1 MFHISSITSHPGGE
15 RPCGGFSRPMADWL
29 KIIQGEYNMAHDDSQ
44 TCACGGN
51 CACQSESQVYLTPAE
66 YVARL
71 EQYLAD
77 LKAEIVSVEAELAA
91 LRAPAEV

>member
-1 MFHISSITSHPGGE
+1 
-15 RPCGGFSRPMADWL
+15 
-29 KIIQGEYNMAHDDSQ
+29 MAHDDSH

-66 YVARL
+66 YIVRL

-91 LRAPAEV
+91 LRTPAEA

>member
-1 MFHISSITSHPGGE
+1 
-15 RPCGGFSRPMADWL
+15 
-29 KIIQGEYNMAHDDSQ
+29 MAHDDSH

-51 CACQSESQVYLTPAE
+51 CACQSEQSSQQAYLTPAE
-66 YVARL
+66 YVVRL

-91 LRAPAEV
+91 LRTPAGVGLRQTA

>member
-1 MFHISSITSHPGGE
+1 
-15 RPCGGFSRPMADWL
+15 
-29 KIIQGEYNMAHDDSQ
+29 MAHDDSS

-51 CACQSESQVYLTPAE
+51 CACQSEQSGQQVYLTPAE

-77 LKAEIVSVEAELAA
+77 LKAEIVSVEAELAS
-91 LRAPAEV
+91 LRGVPAEVELRQTA